1 MRKCMRR
8 CFKYSQSIRESACN
22 QRIICAVE
30 TRGRSFRFPLRAV
43 HQHRPHFAVYSPV
56 KMLRQLKFYSYFT
69 NCLHSPAS
77 CGKLSNGFRNAAKG
91 GAPWRRAQQKN
102 DDETRLR
109 GSPCSGLRGSQG
121 GSTGQIRPQGRI
133 LSVCRSSGMVYAA
146 LHMPI
151 FYACGRRK
159 EKIWRVCT

>member
-1 MRKCMRR
+1 MRH
-8 CFKYSQSIRESACN
+8 CFKYSQNIRKSACN

-43 HQHRPHFAVYSPV
+43 HWHRPHFAAHLPV
-56 KMLRQLKFYSYFT
+56 KMLRQQKFYFHFT
-69 NCLHSPAS
+69 NCLHSPGL
-77 CGKLSNGFRNAAKG
+77 CGKLSIGFRNAAKG
-91 GAPWRRAQQKN
+91 GAPWRRAQQN
-102 DDETRLR
+102 SDDETRSR
-109 GSPCSGLRGSQG
+109 GSPCSGLRGSQR
-121 GSTGQIRPQGRI
+121 GSTGLIRPRGRI